1 MPHTLGLSGS
11 VILSDPEKYPLLFNK
26 ENINHIEIGEFPSEE
41 AFEKFLKRLNK
52 EKLSFGLHSPLY
64 RNQSK
69 YDLLEKVQYDP
80 EQAWEQ
86 FEAEVKY
93 MSELGAAYILVHF
106 PYFKGEK
113 EIDTVKV
120 IEHGLKK
127 LHGLQE
133 KYSIPIVC
141 EPKLGLNQS
150 GFGISALDTFPIEI
164 WDKYGIRLCIDIGD
178 YLMATGDKVMD
189 YIEKWRK
196 YIKVVHL
203 HNVKF
208 QDNKYIWIPVHPS
221 HEMDKIHFNVRELIH
236 QLSKSQEVFFI
247 FEHTPHTNPTDEFV
261 NEGINWVKEIIRLT

>member
-41 AFEKFLKRLNK
+41 AFEEFLKRLNK

-127 LHGLQE
+127 NTVFRKNILF
-133 KYSIPIVC
+133 
-141 EPKLGLNQS
+141 QS
-150 GFGISALDTFPIEI
+150 
-164 WDKYGIRLCIDIGD
+164 
-178 YLMATGDKVMD
+178 
-189 YIEKWRK
+189 
-196 YIKVVHL
+196 
-203 HNVKF
+203 
-208 QDNKYIWIPVHPS
+208 
-221 HEMDKIHFNVRELIH
+221 
-236 QLSKSQEVFFI
+236 
-247 FEHTPHTNPTDEFV
+247 FV
-261 NEGINWVKEIIRLT
+261 NQN